1 MGSGYNSL
9 KPMAKSENEVAPK
22 LVTVTGSV
30 GDVIRAADL
39 LHTGF
44 HPSGGEQR
52 IAVLEYAMKIQI
64 RSCIGMPAAG

>member
-30 GDVIRAADL
+30 GDVIRGGRSATTPGSTHPVADNAL
-39 LHTGF
+39 LF
-44 HPSGGEQR
+44 
-52 IAVLEYAMKIQI
+52 LN
-64 RSCIGMPAAG
+64 MP